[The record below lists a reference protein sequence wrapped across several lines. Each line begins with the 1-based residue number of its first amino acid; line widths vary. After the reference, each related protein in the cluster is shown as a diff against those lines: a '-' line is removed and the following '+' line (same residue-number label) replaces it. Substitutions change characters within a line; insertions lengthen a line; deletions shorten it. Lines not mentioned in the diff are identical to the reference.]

1 MVLHNQ
7 KIGKIMDDQYRER
20 AISFYNMHVPFVH
33 APWITFE
40 NLNKK
45 IKKSSQEKKF
55 IFSGRTSIFAHLL

>member
-1 MVLHNQ
+1 
-7 KIGKIMDDQYRER
+7 MDDQYRER

-45 IKKSSQEKKF
+45 IKKSSQEKKVYF
-55 IFSGRTSIFAHLL
+55 FWEN